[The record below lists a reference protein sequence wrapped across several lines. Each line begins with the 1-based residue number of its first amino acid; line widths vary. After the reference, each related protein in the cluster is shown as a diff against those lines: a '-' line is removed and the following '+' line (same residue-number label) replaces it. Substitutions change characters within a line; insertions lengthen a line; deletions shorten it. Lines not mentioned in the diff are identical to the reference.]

1 MPHLVLG
8 ILIMLAGALVMA
20 AGLYVRS
27 VTASSLAGGRTLG
40 NLAGS
45 ALLLLI
51 GLALAVV
58 GIIVSFEPGTTAPR

>member
-1 MPHLVLG
+1 MPHLVFG

-27 VTASSLAGGRTLG
+27 VSTSSPAGGRTFG

-58 GIIVSFEPGTTAPR
+58 GIIVSFEPGTTVPH

>member
-27 VTASSLAGGRTLG
+27 VSASSLAGGRALG

-58 GIIVSFEPGTTAPR
+58 GIIVSFEPGTTAPK

>member
-27 VTASSLAGGRTLG
+27 VSASSLVGGRTFG

-58 GIIVSFEPGTTAPR
+58 GIIVSFEPGTTAPK

>member
-27 VTASSLAGGRTLG
+27 VSTSSPAWGRTFG

-45 ALLLLI
+45 AVLLLI

-58 GIIVSFEPGTTAPR
+58 GIIVSFEPSTTAPR

>member
-1 MPHLVLG
+1 MPHLALG

-20 AGLYVRS
+20 TGLYVRS
-27 VTASSLAGGRTLG
+27 VSTPSLAGGRTLG
-40 NLAGS
+40 SLAGS
-45 ALLLLI
+45 AILLLV

>member
-27 VTASSLAGGRTLG
+27 VSTSSLAGGRTLG

-45 ALLLLI
+45 VLLLLI

-58 GIIVSFEPGTTAPR
+58 GIIVSFEPGTTVQH

>member
-1 MPHLVLG
+1 MPHLALG
-8 ILIMLAGALVMA
+8 ILIMLAGAVVMA

-27 VTASSLAGGRTLG
+27 VSTSSLAGGRTLG

-45 ALLLLI
+45 VLLLLI

-58 GIIVSFEPGTTAPR
+58 GIIVSFEPGTTAPH

>member
-8 ILIMLAGALVMA
+8 ILIMLAGAIVMA

-27 VTASSLAGGRTLG
+27 VSTSSLAGGRSFG
-40 NLAGS
+40 NVAGS

-58 GIIVSFEPGTTAPR
+58 GIIISFEPGTTVPH